1 MERPDPDARQPAD
14 FDRVFAE
21 MTADWHPETAEDP
34 PHDPAPSPSS
44 PSAPP
49 PRSAWAE
56 DHPLFRHV
64 EEPVAEEQD
73 ADPGHFDRPEIAPIR
88 WRELSGVSVV
98 GALLVASTVV
108 VLLLVLV
115 GARFPAVVGYG
126 AVMAFV
132 VGFVL
137 LMTRLRRQGD
147 DEPGG
152 GARL

>member
-1 MERPDPDARQPAD
+1 MERPDPDSRQPAD

-21 MTADWHPETAEDP
+21 MTADWRTEPVEDP
-34 PHDPAPSPSS
+34 GRDAGPPPSP
-44 PSAPP
+44 PAPP

-64 EEPVAEEQD
+64 EEPAVEE
-73 ADPGHFDRPEIAPIR
+73 AGEEDPGHFDRPEVTPIR
-88 WRELSGVSVV
+88 WREMSGVSVV
-98 GALLVASTVV
+98 GALLLASTVV

-126 AVMAFV
+126 AVTAFV